1 VGLADSRKVTKLTKN
16 DLEVLSLFTFHFS
29 PFTSPIPICVNL
41 RSSAVCLTS
50 APLRENFFCAFCA
63 FSRLSVFLFC
73 VLVVHFLAPCV
84 EAR

>member
-50 APLRENFFCAFCA
+50 APLRENFFVLFAPFRGYL
-63 FSRLSVFLFC
+63 FSCFASWLCIFWP
-73 VLVVHFLAPCV
+73 LA
-84 EAR
+84 